1 MDFANIPFQTISMHK
16 LIAAALLASISHLI
30 AADSPGE
37 NKGSYLVDPR
47 PIAKTPKFLGV
58 NAEMMENHGR
68 LNHWDWLADSGA
80 QMVRVFHLDPDFRT
94 PEVRKRTF
102 ENIKTKADFDAFR
115 AKLAADPE
123 GALDWSAYR
132 FDNSF
137 PLLGQPDGV
146 VASVAATGA
155 SPTLSIGYGPSSGPR
170 PLLPKLPTQ
179 LPVTDEQIDWGSA
192 ACAYEYYLACV
203 QRNATRHGVTHF
215 MMINEPLDKPEQYW
229 PIGVLSRFARMA
241 IEDVRSKLSDKALAA
256 RLRLSGPAINTP
268 WEVYWPHVEA
278 NVDFLDFHHYDPD
291 PRSLERK
298 FSRVALRARP
308 SGKKVGISE
317 FNRISGALQPAQS
330 LLGLR
335 PSLELA
341 DMMMSLLSATKPQD
355 AGCEFALLYQFAF
368 PATHRSFKSLVYGDM
383 NLVDWTGL
391 DRALHSL
398 PPERMPT
405 TEQMQLRTPTP
416 AYHVFRMFTRCTP
429 GATGAESFDVLQLTE
444 SKWGFT
450 GVVDASVRQLAYSRT
465 DREKY
470 LVNGGTGSDLRT
482 LGVKA
487 GDRFIILVLNLGPA
501 PVKRIA
507 FNLELLPDAY
517 ATAVVR
523 ETSLLR
529 RDEAILQQPLK
540 NKTLLLDFP
549 PESLTQ
555 IILTKENLAQITELK
570 LEEKTFTQGTAQK
583 LAPLETTRLRA
594 LGKLGDRWLDLTD
607 LNVVWSSSVPELV
620 NVYQGGLV
628 QRLAASPRAVT
639 ITAKTLGGVAAPA
652 LNVKPN

>member
-1 MDFANIPFQTISMHK
+1 MIK
-16 LIAAALLASISHLI
+16 LNTSITALATLLAFISPLI

-47 PIAKTPKFLGV
+47 PVAKTPKFLGV
-58 NAEMMENHGR
+58 NAEMMEHHEL

-80 QMVRVFHLDPDFRT
+80 QMVRIFHLDPDFRS
-94 PEVRKRTF
+94 PEGRARKF

-115 AKLAADPE
+115 ARLAADPE
-123 GALDWSAYR
+123 RALDWSAYR
-132 FDNSF
+132 FDTSF

-146 VASVAATGA
+146 VASVAATGV
-155 SPTLSIGYGPSSGPR
+155 STTLSIGYNPGSGPR
-170 PLLPKLPTQ
+170 PLLPILPTK
-179 LPVTDEQIDWGSA
+179 LPVTDDQIDWGSA
-192 ACAYEYYLACV
+192 ACAYEYYLACI
-203 QRNATRHGVTHF
+203 QRYTTRSGVTHF
-215 MMINEPLDKPEQYW
+215 MMVNEPVDKPDQLW
-229 PIGVLSRFARMA
+229 PIGVISRFGRMA
-241 IEDVRSKLSDKALAA
+241 LEDVRAKLSDKALAA

-278 NVDFLDFHHYDPD
+278 NVDFLDFHYYDPD
-291 PRSLERK
+291 PRALERK
-298 FSRVALRARP
+298 FSRVALRARA
-308 SGKKVGISE
+308 SGKKVAISE
-317 FNRISGALQPAQS
+317 INRISGALQPAQS
-330 LLGLR
+330 LLCLR

-341 DMMMSLLSATKPQD
+341 DVMMSLLSASKPED

-391 DRALHSL
+391 DRALNAL
-398 PPERMPT
+398 PPERLPT

-416 AYHVFRMFTRCTP
+416 AYHVFRMLTRCTP
-429 GATGAESFDVLQLTE
+429 GASGPEAFDVLQLTE

-450 GVVDASVRQLAYSRT
+450 GVVDPSARQLAYSRT
-465 DREKY
+465 DRERFIA
-470 LVNGGTGSDLRT
+470 NGGTGSDLRT

-487 GDRFIILVLNLGPA
+487 GDRFIILALNLGPA

-507 FNLELLPDAY
+507 FNLEFLPDVY
-517 ATAVVR
+517 ATVVVR
-523 ETSLLR
+523 ETSLTH
-529 RDEAILQQPLK
+529 RDEAILQQPVK
-540 NKTLLLDFP
+540 NKSVLLDFP

-555 IILTKENLAQITELK
+555 IILTKEDLTQVSELK
-570 LEEKTFTQGTAQK
+570 FEEKTFTPGTAAK

-628 QRLAASPRAVT
+628 QRLAATGKAVT
-639 ITAKTLGGVAAPA
+639 ITAKTLNGIAAPA
-652 LNVKPN
+652 LTVPGAFAP

>member
-1 MDFANIPFQTISMHK
+1 MTK
-16 LIAAALLASISHLI
+16 LKASIAAASLLAIAAPI
-30 AADSPGE
+30 TAADSPAD
-37 NKGSYLVDPR
+37 NKGSYLMDPR

-58 NAEMMENHGR
+58 NVEMMEHHEQ
-68 LNHWDWLADSGA
+68 LNLSDWLADSGT
-80 QMVRVFHLDPDFRT
+80 QMARVFHLDPDFRS
-94 PEVRKRTF
+94 PEGRKRTF

-115 AKLAADPE
+115 ARLAADPE
-123 GALDWSAYR
+123 RALDWSAYR
-132 FDNSF
+132 FDTSF

-146 VASVAATGA
+146 VASIAATGVM
-155 SPTLSIGYGPSSGPR
+155 PTLSIGYSPTSGPR
-170 PLLPKLPTQ
+170 PLLPKLPTK
-179 LPVTDEQIDWGSA
+179 LPVADDQIDWGSA
-192 ACAYEYYLACV
+192 ASAYEYFLACIH
-203 QRNATRHGVTHF
+203 RYATRHSVTHF
-215 MMINEPLDKPEQYW
+215 MMLNEPLDKPEQMW
-229 PIGVLSRFARMA
+229 PIGVISRFARMA
-241 IEDVRSKLSDKALAA
+241 LEDVRTKLPDKAFAD

-268 WEVYWPHVEA
+268 WEGYWPHVEA

-308 SGKKVGISE
+308 SGKKIAISE
-317 FNRISGALQPAQS
+317 FNRISGALQPSQS
-330 LLGLR
+330 LLCLR

-341 DMMMSLLSATKPQD
+341 DMMMSLLSASKPQD

-391 DRALHSL
+391 DRALHAL
-398 PPERMPT
+398 PPERLPT
-405 TEQMQLRTPTP
+405 TEQMQLRMPTP
-416 AYHVFRMFTRCTP
+416 AYHIFRMFTRCTP
-429 GATGAESFDVLQLTE
+429 GASGAESFDVFPLTE

-450 GVVDASVRQLAYSRT
+450 GVVDAAARQLAYSRT

-470 LVNGGTGSDLRT
+470 LANGGAGSDLRT
-482 LGVKA
+482 LTVRA

-517 ATAVVR
+517 STAVVR
-523 ETSLLR
+523 ETSLLH

-540 NKTLLLDFP
+540 NKSLLLDFP

-555 IILTKENLAQITELK
+555 IILTKEDLTKVSELK
-570 LEEKTFTQGTAQK
+570 LEEKTFTPGTAQK
-583 LAPLETTRLRA
+583 LASLETTRLRA
-594 LGKLGDRWLDLTD
+594 LGKLGDQWLDLTD

-628 QRLAASPRAVT
+628 QRLAASSRDVT
-639 ITAKTLGGVAAPA
+639 ITAKTLGGISASALTVPGASAP
-652 LNVKPN
+652 